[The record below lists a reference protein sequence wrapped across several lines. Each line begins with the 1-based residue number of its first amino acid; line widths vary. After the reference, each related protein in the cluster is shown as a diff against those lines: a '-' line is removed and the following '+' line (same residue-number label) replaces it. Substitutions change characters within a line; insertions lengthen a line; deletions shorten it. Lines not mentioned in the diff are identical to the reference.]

1 MDESV
6 DIRFLINSS
15 EVERESQRSQKAI
28 EGIGGACKKVERSA
42 TTFFDGAASTITESI
57 RSQKRAIAE
66 LEKQYKQA
74 QRSLKKVAPGVAR
87 ESAARELVLAK
98 KEIDAEREALKM
110 LEAEQAKFKQ
120 QETSLR
126 TLITQKRNELARMT
140 EGTREYRQA
149 MQELGKLQDRYGDV
163 QTQGRIFADDNRNI
177 RATTDAV
184 QGLSGAMSAGMG
196 IATLFG
202 ASQENLAKTQAR
214 LQAVMAVSIGVNQVA
229 QTLNKDSY
237 FTHIILAKAKDT
249 VTAATNR
256 LSVALGISSTQAKVL
271 MGTLTL
277 GLSVAIT
284 AVISALGRWQKRR
297 EEIIA
302 QNKTLHTAIAQNR
315 IDIAEEI
322 AQIDKSFAAL
332 NRLKEGTKGYG
343 KAKDDIIS
351 KYGKYL
357 NGLDAEIRS
366 LRNVAG
372 AYDAVKRAA
381 RESMQARAKT
391 AFIEDST
398 KEANEKMGKALGKI
412 RDNLTQVF
420 DKEFLEKY
428 PDQISS
434 IMAEVTDALVDPS
447 GDFTSKYKQVADILV
462 DHFVDPQKVH
472 KVLGSD
478 LTEGFLGFAAKT
490 LTFQNRYKDNFV
502 QDFVAAYDQLIGI
515 NDIADRVF
523 TSATPSEE
531 EVVKNKEYW
540 TRQRDA
546 AQAALDAMADSKKGT
561 KEWNDELE
569 KLNIANL
576 KLKLYDFTPKEQ
588 NKYFQAA
595 LEAQIAIE
603 NARIEAMQEG
613 KTKRIAMAN
622 SEYREQIVAIN
633 KEERKA
639 ALEAK
644 KNGKTLP
651 DDQKEV
657 FAAQRTLAASRRD
670 SSIYAAEKEYYDK
683 TSALYDEL
691 ADVFLN
697 DEQRKTKAIKK
708 RFDELRNQVNDAV
721 LAGDMAGDE
730 AMTLYGKINNAEQH
744 ENLKI
749 ALDQFKTYQTKAK
762 ELTEKYQAQIT
773 GLRAAGYEAEAQ
785 EAEKQLNKELKAL
798 SASMLKESDLWV
810 QIFANA
816 SLKSVDEIKKLIS
829 QVQGL
834 YNYLSGTPGAVR
846 PTGFSD
852 EQLAQLKGNPE
863 ALKAVQDALKGLYSE
878 LGKKSPFDQFAVN
891 VQNGID
897 KIKNAFGPDGK
908 GVKDVSSGITI
919 IRQAFAEFAP
929 ELKKFGDNLGNI
941 FGDDLGEVISQVVDL
956 YDSVLSIGDGL
967 ARIAS
972 GDIFGGITA
981 AVSGLATIFSMASAA
996 EKRHQEA
1003 LEKIARARLAQQR
1016 EYNKLL
1022 MEQNLL
1028 YEQGK
1033 SVFGT
1038 DEIGHAVNALEN
1050 YRKAIELYRN
1060 ELQGTKPARTLWSL
1074 LNGRYQRQLEA
1085 YNAGFGALNDIEIVT
1100 GHKKTG
1106 LFGWGKGKDIYTPIL
1121 EVYPDL
1127 ITAEGE
1133 LNKERAQAILNTQQM
1148 SDENKSLLQSL
1159 IDLQDQ
1165 AEEATAE
1172 LESYLS
1178 GTFGELGTSIMD
1190 TIASAIKS
1198 GSDAWREFGDV
1209 GASVLEN
1216 LGKQIAY
1223 ELFFSA
1229 KFKQLEEDLKNI
1241 YGSGMSTQD
1250 IATAARDTVTQFYAT
1265 ISDDM
1270 QAAQKWLEQWGL
1282 EAQKQGLD
1290 LWTGDQSAMSGGIQA
1305 QLTEKTGTELMGCIR
1320 LQTDKIIEMTAGV
1333 TRQTELSK
1341 TGWSD
1346 VAEILSLQ
1354 VKIENNT
1361 RRAADN
1367 TAPLP
1372 AGIEKILLRLRNIDN
1387 NTTPKLVKQ

>member
-15 EVERESQRSQKAI
+15 EVEREAQRSQKAI

-87 ESAARELVLAK
+87 ESAAQELVLAK

-177 RATTDAV
+177 RATTDAI

-202 ASQENLAKTQAR
+202 ASQENLAKVQAR
-214 LQAVMAVSIGVNQVA
+214 LQSVMAISIGVNQVA

-277 GLSVAIT
+277 GLSVAIA
-284 AVISALGRWQKRR
+284 AVISALGRWQKKRA
-297 EEIIA
+297 ELIA
-302 QNKTLHTAIAQNR
+302 QYSAISSAVIKSR
-315 IDIAEEI
+315 IDMAGEV

-366 LRNVAG
+366 LHNVAG
-372 AYDAVKRAA
+372 AYNAVKKAA
-381 RESMQARAKT
+381 EDSVQARAKA
-391 AFIEDST
+391 AFVD
-398 KEANEKMGKALGKI
+398 EATTNANTKMGEAMNKI
-412 RDNLTQVF
+412 RDNVIRKVGDRLLK
-420 DKEFLEKY
+420 DN
-428 PDQISS
+428 PDALNN
-434 IMAEVTDALVDPS
+434 IMAEITATMMDSTLSASDKFSSALN
-447 GDFTSKYKQVADILV
+447 
-462 DHFVDPQKVH
+462 
-472 KVLGSD
+472 
-478 LTEGFLGFAAKT
+478 T
-490 LTFQNRYKDNFV
+490 LKRNGV
-502 QDFVAAYDQLIGI
+502 QDYFARNLLFENTRMTAQDESKSLVYEFDRQLQAWSNI

-523 TSATPSEE
+523 KSATPSEE

-540 TRQRDA
+540 TQQRDA
-546 AQAALDAMADSKKGT
+546 AQAALDAMGDSKIGT
-561 KEWNDELE
+561 KEWNDELK

-588 NKYFQAA
+588 SKYFQAA
-595 LEAQIAIE
+595 LEAQIAVE

-622 SEYREQIVAIN
+622 NEYREQIAAID

-639 ALEAK
+639 VQEAK

-651 DDQKEV
+651 GDQKEV
-657 FAAQRTLAASRRD
+657 FAARRTLAASKRD

-721 LAGDMAGDE
+721 LAGDMPGDE

-846 PTGFSD
+846 PAGFSD

-863 ALKAVQDALKGLYSE
+863 ALKAIQDALKGLYSE
-878 LGKKSPFDQFAVN
+878 LGKKSPFDQFTVN
-891 VQNGID
+891 AQNGID
-897 KIKNAFGPDGK
+897 KIKNAFSPDGK
-908 GVKDVSSGITI
+908 GIKDVSSGITI

-929 ELKKFGDNLGNI
+929 ELKKFGDDLGDI
-941 FGDDLGEVISQVVDL
+941 FGDDLGEAISQVVDL

-1038 DEIGHAVNALEN
+1038 DEISHAVNALEN
-1050 YRKAIELYRN
+1050 YRKAIELYKN
-1060 ELQGTKPARTLWSL
+1060 ELQGTKPTRTFWSL

-1127 ITAEGE
+1127 ITEEGE

-1241 YGSGMSTQD
+1241 YGSGASTQD
-1250 IATAARDTVTQFYAT
+1250 IATAARDTVTRFYAT

-1346 VAEILSLQ
+1346 VAEILNLQ